1 MIQILTRRLTNQV
14 ALSRHPLEPISELA
28 VGRCGRGMI
37 RGHDR
42 PGSQARPRRAVGDR
56 GAAAPAATPKPSRRP
71 TAQRARP
78 QLSGRDHL
86 RDPRLHPLGAA
97 ARRRAWRGSYATCWR
112 RFSEWAAA
120 GVFETL
126 HLVLLDRLGE
136 QAWWTG
142 RGCWWTRP
150 ACGPNG
156 GDHVGANPVDRGKP
170 GSKLHLATDAKG
182 LPLAMLVSAANV
194 NDCVL
199 FEALVEEVPP
209 VRTPAGRRRCRPE
222 RVHADKAY
230 DHRRCRR
237 YLARRKITARIARRG
252 IESSTRLGRHRWRV
266 ERSFAWL
273 GCYRRL
279 GMRWDRCSGRFY
291 AFAEVACA
299 LVCFKALQRALS
311 GWRKPLRSTLVW
323 PPLPDATSAKW
334 SGGLGIIVDGAR
346 PPRQSAP

>member
-136 QAWWTG
+136 QGMVDWSRLLVDSASLRAK
-142 RGCWWTRP
+142 RG
-150 ACGPNG
+150 GP
-156 GDHVGANPVDRGKP
+156 RRRKP
-170 GSKLHLATDAKG
+170 GR
-182 LPLAMLVSAANV
+182 P
-194 NDCVL
+194 
-199 FEALVEEVPP
+199 
-209 VRTPAGRRRCRPE
+209 RQAGEQAPSG
-222 RVHADKAY
+222 
-230 DHRRCRR
+230 HRREGTAVGDAGQRR
-237 YLARRKITARIARRG
+237 QRQ
-252 IESSTRLGRHRWRV
+252 RL
-266 ERSFAWL
+266 
-273 GCYRRL
+273 
-279 GMRWDRCSGRFY
+279 
-291 AFAEVACA
+291 
-299 LVCFKALQRALS
+299 RA
-311 GWRKPLRSTLVW
+311 V
-323 PPLPDATSAKW
+323 
-334 SGGLGIIVDGAR
+334 
-346 PPRQSAP
+346 

>member
-1 MIQILTRRLTNQV
+1 MTDLV
-14 ALSRHPLEPISELA
+14 AKLVPDELWEIVEPLLPPPPRSP
-28 VGRCGRGMI
+28 RG
-37 RGHDR
+37 G
-42 PGSQARPRRAVGDR
+42 RPRSVPDRNCLAGIIYVTRASIPWELL
-56 GAAAPAATPKPSRRP
+56 PA
-71 TAQRARP
+71 
-78 QLSGRDHL
+78 GE
-86 RDPRLHPLGAA
+86 LGAA
-97 ARRRAWRGSYATCWR
+97 AMRPAGAALASGQRPGCSRRCIWCCWTASASR
-112 RFSEWAAA
+112 
-120 GVFETL
+120 
-126 HLVLLDRLGE
+126 
-136 QAWWTG
+136 AWWTG

-299 LVCFKALQRALS
+299 LVCFKALHRALS